1 MELDPKMQLALNEA
15 LSSRDQSI
23 QRQLMALHGTQGLDA
38 KRPKAWAEYGYPDQ
52 LTFNDFHKLY
62 DRHGVAHGVVNV
74 LAEKCWETNPWVIEG
89 DEFDDKRPET
99 PWERDLKRVLRNANV
114 WDTMCRADV
123 RRLVGHYAGVLL
135 QLRDGAAWNQP
146 VARSSRIELVKL
158 VPAWEGQLRVKAT
171 DDDPNSET
179 YGEPLM
185 WTFDEAKVGSGSRS
199 LDVHP
204 DRIVILGDLRDGTP
218 FLKAGYNSF
227 INLEKVEG
235 GSGESFLKNAARAIA
250 INFDKDVDLANIAR
264 AHKVDMAGLQK
275 IYDGVTRDLN
285 RGIDATLITQGGSA
299 SPLSVAVSDPEPHY
313 AIALQSACASV
324 RIPSRIVVGNQ
335 SGERASTQDLAA
347 FNSRGQGR
355 RLKVLT
361 PDIERLVRKFADV
374 GVIKPIA
381 EFAVIWDDLSEATQ
395 AEKLANAAI
404 MADIVQKTAGSGDRA
419 PFDSADIRDAAG
431 LEAWAADEAP
441 LTDTLPEGE
450 E

>member
-1 MELDPKMQLALNEA
+1 M
-15 LSSRDQSI
+15 
-23 QRQLMALHGTQGLDA
+23 
-38 KRPKAWAEYGYPDQ
+38 
-52 LTFNDFHKLY
+52 
-62 DRHGVAHGVVNV
+62 
-74 LAEKCWETNPWVIEG
+74 
-89 DEFDDKRPET
+89 
-99 PWERDLKRVLRNANV
+99 
-114 WDTMCRADV
+114 
-123 RRLVGHYAGVLL
+123 
-135 QLRDGAAWNQP
+135 
-146 VARSSRIELVKL
+146 
-158 VPAWEGQLRVKAT
+158 
-171 DDDPNSET
+171 
-179 YGEPLM
+179 
-185 WTFDEAKVGSGSRS
+185 
-199 LDVHP
+199 
-204 DRIVILGDLRDGTP
+204 
-218 FLKAGYNSF
+218 
-227 INLEKVEG
+227 
-235 GSGESFLKNAARAIA
+235 
-250 INFDKDVDLANIAR
+250 
-264 AHKVDMAGLQK
+264 
-275 IYDGVTRDLN
+275 TRDLN

-374 GVIKPIA
+374 GVIQPIA

-431 LEAWAADEAP
+431 LEAWAADEA
-441 LTDTLPEGE
+441 LPEGE